1 MLLARNSKLLFD
13 MGILEYSSVPHAS
26 RDNLGFFF
34 SDAAAR
40 CPERIAIV
48 DLWGDRER
56 RSSYAELETRT
67 DRAASLLQSMGAVAG
82 ERIAL
87 LVGNRCEYIE
97 AFFGAMRAGLVVVPL
112 NAGQSE
118 ANIEFM
124 IRDSGAT
131 GIIVDPGACPA
142 GLAVAERVALR
153 YRVILDQAP
162 PAGWAAYES
171 AHRGAGARYT
181 SATSPDGIA
190 FQPYTAGSTGQPK
203 GARLTHAGMLW
214 SVRSTQEH
222 WPTREDEV
230 GLVAVPL
237 FHKNAMRGTIKP
249 SLYAGAK
256 AVLLPRFEP
265 RAFLGA
271 LAQQRATFC
280 GGVPAIFSIIL
291 QHADLIRAL
300 DFSALELISIGSA
313 VVPNELVR
321 RLEALFPSAKVKES
335 YGLTEGGGPLRAPL
349 DGRPVPH
356 GSSGV
361 PAPGYEVKLVAADG
375 AADAG
380 EGELWTRSPCVSAGY
395 HNRPDLT
402 RERIV
407 DGWLRTGDIFRR
419 DAEGF
424 YFFRGRVDDMFSCGG
439 ENIYPREVE
448 NLLLTHPEVVDAC
461 VVPIPHA
468 IKGLAPAAMVVLRPH
483 SLVSTEELTRFAL
496 ANGPAYAHPRR
507 IRVVEAIP
515 LTSAGK
521 PDKRQVRRILV
532 PETITARE

>member
-1 MLLARNSKLLFD
+1 M
-13 MGILEYSSVPHAS
+13 PHAS

-34 SDAAAR
+34 SEAAAR
-40 CPERIAIV
+40 FPERLAIV

-56 RSSYAELETRT
+56 QLSYAELETRT

-124 IRDSGAT
+124 IRDSGAS

-153 YRVILDQAP
+153 YRVILDPAP
-162 PAGWAAYES
+162 PAGWVAYES
-171 AHRGAGARYT
+171 AHRGAAARYT

-214 SVRSTQEH
+214 SIRSTQEH

-280 GGVPAIFSIIL
+280 GGVPAIFSLIL
-291 QHADLIRAL
+291 PHTDLVRAL

-313 VVPNELVR
+313 VVPNQLVR

-407 DGWLRTGDIFRR
+407 EGWLRTGDIFRR
-419 DAEGF
+419 DAKGF

-483 SLVSTEELTRFAL
+483 SRVSTEELTRFAL

-507 IRVVEAIP
+507 ISVAEAIP

-521 PDKRQVRRILV
+521 PDKRRVRSMLV
-532 PETITARE
+532 GGAASVK